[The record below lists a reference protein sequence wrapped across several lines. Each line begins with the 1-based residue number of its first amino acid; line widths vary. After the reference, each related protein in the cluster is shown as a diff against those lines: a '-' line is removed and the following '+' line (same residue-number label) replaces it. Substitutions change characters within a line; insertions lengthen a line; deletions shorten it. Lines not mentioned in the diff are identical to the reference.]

1 MSIHRRCSSIFLLAL
16 AAALS
21 VPVIARAQH
30 PAADLPQPT
39 QPLSEEERSKA
50 ISLASRE
57 QRPALSAFEL
67 REAERPH
74 TVVSAVEPVTEKGRE
89 GRLAMVTLYQYNGD
103 VTIRRI
109 VNLDSGAVVSE
120 ARAERQTP
128 PLAPVEVELAR
139 GIALADPRIADAVA
153 PFSDRLKV
161 EALVASTSDRND
173 PLFGHRVAYLLFRT
187 PQGYLANI
195 GEVFVDLT
203 AARLEVHR

>member
-1 MSIHRRCSSIFLLAL
+1 M
-16 AAALS
+16 
-21 VPVIARAQH
+21 
-30 PAADLPQPT
+30 
-39 QPLSEEERSKA
+39 QPLSGEERSRA

-67 REAERPH
+67 RETERPRS
-74 TVVSAVEPVTEKGRE
+74 VVSTVEPVAEKGRE

-103 VTIRRI
+103 ITIRRV
-109 VNLDSGAVVSE
+109 VNLDSGMVVGE

-139 GIALADPRIADAVA
+139 GIALADPRIADTVA

-173 PLFGHRVAYLLFRT
+173 PLFGHRVVYLLFRT
-187 PQGYLANI
+187 PEGYLANI